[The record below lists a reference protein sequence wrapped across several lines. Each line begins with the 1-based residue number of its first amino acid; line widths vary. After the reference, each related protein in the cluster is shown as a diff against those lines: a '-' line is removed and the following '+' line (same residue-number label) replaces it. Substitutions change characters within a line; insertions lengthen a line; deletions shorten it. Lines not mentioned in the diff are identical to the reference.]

1 LLEVTDLSEDPE
13 AVTTSQRPLARS
25 LVLIMATATGL
36 AVANNYYAQPLLP
49 EISKDLHL
57 SGAVAGLIVTVAQI
71 GYALGLVF
79 LLPLGDLRDRRK
91 LLVVMS
97 LVLAVALGVLAAAPT
112 AGVLLPAAVAVG
124 ALSVQ
129 AQILVPFAATLAS
142 DEERGRVVGT
152 VMSGLLLGILLA
164 RTVAGLVAQAGSWRI
179 VYVAAAAAMLV
190 QGATLAAKLPT
201 VRLGT
206 ALSYPGLLR
215 SVLDLARQEPLL
227 RLRSAYGA
235 MSFGAFSVLWTSM
248 AFLLAGSPYHY
259 GPATIGLFGLVGAAG
274 AAMASIAGRLA
285 DRGYGPKV
293 TIATALVLVV
303 SWLPIL
309 LGRHHIG
316 WLIVGILL
324 LDIGA
329 QGLHITNQSEIY
341 KLQPEARSRITS
353 AYMTTY
359 FIGGAVGSA
368 SSAAAWDAGGWS
380 AVCAVGVAFCVI
392 AVAIWATVGRRFDR
406 PRAAATGRYG
416 VDGRR
421 SDAIEAPEPVRH
433 G

>member
-1 LLEVTDLSEDPE
+1 VEVTDLTAHPADAAS
-13 AVTTSQRPLARS
+13 SRRPLSRA
-25 LVLIMATATGL
+25 LVLVMAVATGL

-49 EISKDLHL
+49 QISDDLHL

-91 LLVVMS
+91 LLVTMS
-97 LVLAVALGVLAAAPT
+97 LILAAALGVLAAAPT

-179 VYVAAAAAMLV
+179 VYVVAAAAMV
-190 QGATLAAKLPT
+190 AQGVALFAALPT
-201 VRLGT
+201 VRQGAALG
-206 ALSYPGLLR
+206 YPSLLR
-215 SVLDLARQEPLL
+215 SVLSLAREEPLL

-248 AFLLAGSPYHY
+248 AFLLAGHPYDY

-285 DRGYGPKV
+285 DRGHAPVV
-293 TIATALVLVV
+293 TATTIVVLVV
-303 SWLPIL
+303 SWLPIV

-341 KLQPEARSRITS
+341 KLRPDARSRVTS
-353 AYMTTY
+353 AYMTVY
-359 FIGGAVGSA
+359 FAGGAVGSA
-368 SSAAAWDAGGWS
+368 ASAAAWDAAGWRAVS
-380 AVCAVGVAFCVI
+380 AVGLAFCVV
-392 AVAIWATVGRRFDR
+392 ALAIWATIGRRFKSAEAGKKRHSIAVADS
-406 PRAAATGRYG
+406 ADLMG
-416 VDGRR
+416 
-421 SDAIEAPEPVRH
+421 APEPARH
-433 G
+433 S

>member
-1 LLEVTDLSEDPE
+1 
-13 AVTTSQRPLARS
+13 
-25 LVLIMATATGL
+25 
-36 AVANNYYAQPLLP
+36 
-49 EISKDLHL
+49 
-57 SGAVAGLIVTVAQI
+57 
-71 GYALGLVF
+71 
-79 LLPLGDLRDRRK
+79 
-91 LLVVMS
+91 
-97 LVLAVALGVLAAAPT
+97 
-112 AGVLLPAAVAVG
+112 
-124 ALSVQ
+124 
-129 AQILVPFAATLAS
+129 
-142 DEERGRVVGT
+142 
-152 VMSGLLLGILLA
+152 
-164 RTVAGLVAQAGSWRI
+164 
-179 VYVAAAAAMLV
+179 
-190 QGATLAAKLPT
+190 

-341 KLQPEARSRITS
+341 RLRPEARSRLTS
-353 AYMTTY
+353 AYMASY
-359 FIGGAVGSA
+359 FAGGLVGS
-368 SSAAAWDAGGWS
+368 
-380 AVCAVGVAFCVI
+380 F
-392 AVAIWATVGRRFDR
+392 
-406 PRAAATGRYG
+406 AAATAYGHGGWTAVSVTGACFGLIAATLAAREIDAADAADAAVAGVGDEQSTCG
-416 VDGRR
+416 VDGERER
-421 SDAIEAPEPVRH
+421 SAQAGADGRPPSPVRPAVPSPARTVQATA
-433 G
+433 GAPGRASGPPSRGRTRTRWWSGSAR

>member
-1 LLEVTDLSEDPE
+1 MTDLSEDS
-13 AVTTSQRPLARS
+13 AAGTTSQRPLSRA

-49 EISKDLHL
+49 QISQDLHL

-71 GYALGLVF
+71 GYALGLIF

-97 LVLAVALGVLAAAPT
+97 LILAAALGVLAAAPT

-179 VYVAAAAAMLV
+179 VYLAAAAAMLV

-206 ALSYPGLLR
+206 TLGYPHLLR

-285 DRGYGPKV
+285 DRGYAPTV
-293 TIATALVLVV
+293 TIATALVLVL

-309 LGRHHIG
+309 LGRHHLG

-368 SSAAAWDAGGWS
+368 SSAAAWDAEGWS
-380 AVCAVGVAFCVI
+380 AVCAVGVTFCLI

-406 PRAAATGRYG
+406 PRAGSTGDR
-416 VDGRR
+416 VAGRP
-421 SDAIEAPEPVRH
+421 SEGIEAPQPVRH

>member
-1 LLEVTDLSEDPE
+1 
-13 AVTTSQRPLARS
+13 
-25 LVLIMATATGL
+25 MATATGL

-49 EISKDLHL
+49 QISHDLHL
-57 SGAVAGLIVTVAQI
+57 SGAVGGLIVTVAQI
-71 GYALGLVF
+71 GYALGLIF
-79 LLPLGDLRDRRK
+79 LLPLGDLRDRRR
-91 LLVVMS
+91 LLVTMS
-97 LVLAVALGVLAAAPT
+97 LILAAALAVLAASPT

-179 VYVAAAAAMLV
+179 VYVVAAVAMLAQGAALAAA
-190 QGATLAAKLPT
+190 LPT
-201 VRLGT
+201 VRVGT
-206 ALSYPGLLR
+206 SLSYPSLLR
-215 SVLDLARQEPLL
+215 SVLDIARQEPLL

-248 AFLLAGSPYHY
+248 AFLLAGAPYHY
-259 GPATIGLFGLVGAAG
+259 GPAAIGLFGLVGAAG

-285 DRGYGPKV
+285 DRGHAPIV
-293 TIATALVLVV
+293 TVTTALLLVV

-368 SSAAAWDAGGWS
+368 ASAAAWDAAGWR
-380 AVCAVGVAFCVI
+380 AVCAVGVAFCLI
-392 AVAIWATVGRRFDR
+392 ALAIWATIGRRVDR
-406 PRAAATGRYG
+406 PTAQGRWRSAVSGRADR
-416 VDGRR
+416 VD
-421 SDAIEAPEPVRH
+421 SPEPVRH
-433 G
+433 S

>member
-1 LLEVTDLSEDPE
+1 VTDLTAEPAAAPSH
-13 AVTTSQRPLARS
+13 RPLSRA
-25 LVLIMATATGL
+25 LVLIMAVATGL

-49 EISKDLHL
+49 QISKDLHL

-91 LLVVMS
+91 LLVTMS
-97 LVLAVALGVLAAAPT
+97 LILAAALGVLAAAPT

-179 VYVAAAAAMLV
+179 VYVVAAAAMVV
-190 QGATLAAKLPT
+190 QGVALFAALPT
-201 VRLGT
+201 VRQGA
-206 ALSYPGLLR
+206 ALSYPNLLR
-215 SVLDLARQEPLL
+215 SVLSLAREEPLL

-248 AFLLAGSPYHY
+248 AFLLAGRPYDY
-259 GPATIGLFGLVGAAG
+259 GPAAIGLFGLVGAAG

-285 DRGYGPKV
+285 DRGHAPTV
-293 TIATALVLVV
+293 TVTTVLVLVL

-341 KLQPEARSRITS
+341 KLRPDARSRVTS
-353 AYMTTY
+353 AYMTAY
-359 FIGGAVGSA
+359 FAGGAVGSA
-368 SSAAAWDAGGWS
+368 ASAAAWDAGGWR
-380 AVCAVGVAFCVI
+380 AVCAVGVAFCLV
-392 AVAIWATVGRRFDR
+392 AAAIWGTIGRRFNSGKAGKER
-406 PRAAATGRYG
+406 HGTGGSQAALR
-416 VDGRR
+416 D
-421 SDAIEAPEPVRH
+421 APEPVRH

>member
-1 LLEVTDLSEDPE
+1 
-13 AVTTSQRPLARS
+13 
-25 LVLIMATATGL
+25 M
-36 AVANNYYAQPLLP
+36 
-49 EISKDLHL
+49 
-57 SGAVAGLIVTVAQI
+57 
-71 GYALGLVF
+71 
-79 LLPLGDLRDRRK
+79 
-91 LLVVMS
+91 
-97 LVLAVALGVLAAAPT
+97 LAAAPS

-152 VMSGLLLGILLA
+152 VISGLLLGILLA

-190 QGATLAAKLPT
+190 QGATLGVTLPT

-206 ALSYPGLLR
+206 TLNYPSLLR
-215 SVLDLARQEPLL
+215 SVLDLAREEPLL

-293 TIATALVLVV
+293 TIVTVLVLVL

-341 KLQPEARSRITS
+341 KLRPEARSRITS

-359 FIGGAVGSA
+359 FIGGAIGSA
-368 SSAAAWDAGGWS
+368 GSAAAWDAGGWS
-380 AVCAVGVAFCVI
+380 AVCLCGVTFCVL
-392 AVAIWATVGRRFDR
+392 ALVIWATVGRHFDR
-406 PRAAATGRYG
+406 RTARVGRSGASTGDQAGPAAT
-416 VDGRR
+416 
-421 SDAIEAPEPVRH
+421 PEPVRH